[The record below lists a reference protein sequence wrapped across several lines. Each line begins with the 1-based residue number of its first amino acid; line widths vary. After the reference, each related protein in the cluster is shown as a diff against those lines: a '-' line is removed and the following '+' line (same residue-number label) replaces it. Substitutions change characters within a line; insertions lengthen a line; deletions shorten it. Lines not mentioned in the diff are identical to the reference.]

1 MIALMR
7 ASNSQPTRFG
17 EYLRFLRRRARLTQA
32 ELSIAVGYSPG
43 QISMLENGQ
52 RHPDPTTIAALFV
65 VALGI
70 EKDRE
75 ASKQLVALAQTAAL
89 AAREDGSANK
99 AQFPHGEADEVVVE
113 QMILRQQEEL
123 GYLEQVPPPPAYWVE
138 RPKPLTQLQQ
148 WFAHE
153 QAVAICGMA
162 GMGKSSL
169 AAHFAADY
177 ERRHP
182 VLWHTLDEGATL
194 APEALLRQFALFII
208 ANTDTPTRTAPFLRR
223 FASNEPTVSF
233 HQQLSLVASG
243 LSELDAPLLVLDD
256 AHRLHAAPQT
266 LQTVRRLLTL
276 VPQCRFLFVTRQEMD
291 LPGVLHLMLA
301 GMETGEADQLLKKLG
316 SATVATD
323 QTKLALCPD
332 LDALISQT
340 GGSPMLLR
348 LAASHMRQAPT
359 PGALVSSPATAQ
371 SFGRYLVETVL
382 NSLDPAARHLL
393 EFLAIWRSA
402 LDLKQS
408 QLGELLHGEWQE
420 YDHRAALSQL
430 QRSRLIDRLDH
441 AIPHPL
447 LREPILS
454 ELRQRPLVERRLH
467 KLAAQ
472 WSLHLN
478 QASEA
483 AYHFAHAGELE
494 QACSLLTAQEVEN
507 FQLGQGVSTAA
518 VVDEV
523 LVLARTQF
531 SYTKET
537 HISDL
542 IRQLLILRGD
552 LLLNTTQAD
561 QARDNYMEALSLT
574 TRNIDRARLAEK
586 MAMSAY
592 RQSDLEEA
600 LDLCEQATEMLGA
613 NVTQEGIRQRIKIET
628 TRMRVLMT
636 LTRFDEARQIC
647 ERALSMVR
655 PVALILPHLA
665 DTVRANANLALGYI
679 ATFEGEMEIA
689 RQYFSKSVKHAHSA
703 KAASVEADALIYL
716 STTLRD
722 LGDFAGSEATGQQAL
737 TIVQATGN
745 EYATSTV
752 LHYLSLADYY
762 HNNLERSFQR
772 TEQVLALKEPMGDIE
787 GIVANRLVRSL
798 VLGGQGKV
806 EDARQCVLQAAQSCA
821 LLENSW
827 LVGLA
832 DYGVGV
838 VLSFTGELAEAE
850 QRLQNALNTKEL
862 RLDRPFYSSAE
873 IYMAMIYVGQGRLTE
888 ADIILQRPLHP
899 KVGYSTTMLRELVRG
914 MWLLAKGEAAA
925 AKECATHLVERAT
938 ACGFRIY
945 ASEASRLA
953 ALPHCPTNLAALPGQ
968 VCCGVVQE
976 QGDKMTR

>member
-1 MIALMR
+1 MMALMR
-7 ASNSQPTRFG
+7 ASNPQPANFG

-75 ASKQLVALAQTAAL
+75 ASRQLVALAQAAAL
-89 AAREDGSANK
+89 AAREDSSA
-99 AQFPHGEADEVVVE
+99 QSPHRQADEVVVE
-113 QMILRQQEEL
+113 QIVLRQQEEL

-138 RPKPLTQLQQ
+138 RPKPLTQLQK
-148 WFAHE
+148 WFAQE

-162 GMGKSSL
+162 GMGKSTL

-256 AHRLHAAPQT
+256 AHRLHAAAQT

-291 LPGVLHLMLA
+291 LPGVLHLTLA
-301 GMETGEADQLLKKLG
+301 GMETGEADQLLEKL
-316 SATVATD
+316 SSSSVATD
-323 QTKLALCPD
+323 QATISPHPD
-332 LDALISQT
+332 LETLITQT

-348 LAASHMRQAPT
+348 LAASHLRQAPSSGT
-359 PGALVSSPATAQ
+359 LVNGLATAQ

-393 EFLAIWRSA
+393 EFLAVWRSA

-408 QLGELLHGEWQE
+408 PLGELLHSEWQE

-447 LREPILS
+447 LREPILN
-454 ELRQRPLVERRLH
+454 ELRQRPSTERRLH

-478 QASEA
+478 GASEA

-494 QACSLLTAQEVEN
+494 QACNLLATQELEN
-507 FQLGQGVSTAA
+507 LQLGQGVSTAA

-523 LVLARTQF
+523 LALVRAQF
-531 SYTKET
+531 SYTKDA
-537 HISDL
+537 HINDL
-542 IRQLLILRGD
+542 LRQLLILRGD

-561 QARDNYMEALSLT
+561 QARDNYLEALSLT

-600 LDLCEQATEMLGA
+600 LDLCEQAAEMLGT
-613 NVTQEGIRQRIKIET
+613 NVTQDGIRLRIKIET

-636 LTRFDEARQIC
+636 LTRFEEARQIC

-689 RQYFSKSVKHAHSA
+689 RQYFSKSVKHAHGA

-737 TIVQATGN
+737 AIVQTTGN

-772 TEQVLALKEPMGDIE
+772 AEQVLALKEPMGDLE
-787 GIVANRLVRSL
+787 GMVANRLVRSL

-806 EDARQCVLQAAQSCA
+806 EEARQCVLQAADSCA

-838 VLSFTGELAEAE
+838 VLSFTGELTEAE
-850 QRLQNALNTKEL
+850 RRLQNALNTREL

-873 IYMAMIYVGQGRLTE
+873 IYMAMIYVGQGRLEE
-888 ADIILQRPLHP
+888 AETILQRPLHP
-899 KVGYSTTMLRELVRG
+899 KVGYSTTLLRELVRG
-914 MWLLAKGEAAA
+914 MWLLAKGEEAA
-925 AKECATHLVERAT
+925 AKACAAQLIERAT

-953 ALPHCPTNLAALPGQ
+953 ALPERPTNLAALPGQ
-968 VCCGVVQE
+968 VCCGKTALSV
-976 QGDKMTR
+976 